1 MRNKLLFGSIV
12 LSLALFTGCSQD
24 NLNNEKQNTNSASE
38 NTVTNNGEG
47 NSINKEAVEEAI
59 KAAQEYKNIEY
70 TVENSED
77 VLSED
82 AVQSRNEELKPF
94 LTESFYTNAV
104 DTRYTTLLLTITDK
118 QKLSIKPE
126 NLKFN
131 LVDDKNDIIELR
143 YNVDLVLIDQG
154 DKESKRVPLEGILT
168 LKNVNDNWLVQGD
181 RYDSAAFN
189 KLTKE

>member
-1 MRNKLLFGSIV
+1 MRNKLLLGSVV

-38 NTVTNNGEG
+38 NTVTNNGEST
-47 NSINKEAVEEAI
+47 SINKEAVKEAI

-104 DTRYTTLLLTITDK
+104 DTRYTTLPLTIADK

-126 NLKFN
+126 NLIFN